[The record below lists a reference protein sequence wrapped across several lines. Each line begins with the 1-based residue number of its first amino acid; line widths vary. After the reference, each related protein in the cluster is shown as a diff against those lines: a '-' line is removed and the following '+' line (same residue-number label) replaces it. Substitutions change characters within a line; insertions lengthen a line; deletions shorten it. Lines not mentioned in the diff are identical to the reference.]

1 MLQFIKELHRKHL
14 IRDLKAAPREKKIDN
29 IDQVRRIGVI
39 CRLDDEQHWN
49 ILHHFAKVMENQGKE
64 IHIIALL
71 QKDQEIGF
79 VITHQATYIV
89 RSKTDL
95 NFWGLPSHES
105 IRPFVDQHYDLLIDT
120 IGEQN
125 FFSQYIA
132 LRTDASL
139 KVVYATPA
147 EDPSEIFDLIIRG
160 DGQVELKGFFNN
172 VIEYLSMIKK

>member
-1 MLQFIKELHRKHL
+1 MLEFIKDIHRKHL

-29 IDQVRRIGVI
+29 IDEIRSIGVI
-39 CRLDDEQHWN
+39 CRLSDEQQWN
-49 ILHHFAKVMENQGKE
+49 ILHHFTKVMENQGKQV
-64 IHIIALL
+64 HIIALL
-71 QKDQEIGF
+71 QKDQELGF

-105 IRPFVDQHYDLLIDT
+105 IKPFIDQQYDLLIDT
-120 IGEQN
+120 IGEEN

-132 LRTDASL
+132 LRTTASL

-147 EDPSEIFDLIIRG
+147 EDPSDTFDLIIRG

-172 VIEYLSMIKK
+172 VIEYLSMVKK